1 MHVSVLASS
10 AAALPRGQ
18 ARAGLRKLYLRVNGK
33 VDASDV
39 DPATGGI
46 NQALADAEP
55 GRRCCHRT
63 VRRAQRRTRRRDREG
78 ERRSGIDRN
87 RWVADASCCP

>member
-1 MHVSVLASS
+1 
-10 AAALPRGQ
+10 
-18 ARAGLRKLYLRVNGK
+18 
-33 VDASDV
+33 
-39 DPATGGI
+39 
-46 NQALADAEP
+46 
-55 GRRCCHRT
+55 